1 MIYYTVAD
9 LQKRLDK
16 ERAKG
21 RTIGFTPTMGA
32 LHDGH
37 GALVKLSLERNDV
50 AVVSVFVNPTQFNE
64 KTDLDSYPRTLKSDE
79 KLLKKV
85 GKVIIFAPSPAEV
98 YPKGLNTKVKV
109 DLGGIDEQMEGAF
122 RPGHFEGVVQV
133 VKRLLDI
140 VNPTQLFMGQKD
152 FQQFSIIQKMI
163 DELDLSTKLVVVP
176 IQRQEDGLAM
186 SSRNVRLLP
195 DDKARAVV
203 IYKTLKAIKRKKSKL
218 TPKECIEYAMKRC
231 DLDGFRPEYFDIADG
246 YTLKPIKSWDKHEYV
261 VCCCA
266 VWAGDVRLIDNLIMK
281 KPRSLKL
288 Y

>member
-1 MIYYTVAD
+1 MIFYTVAD

-21 RTIGFTPTMGA
+21 HTIGFTPTMGA

-37 GALVKLSLERNDV
+37 GALVKLSLERNDI
-50 AVVSVFVNPTQFNE
+50 AVVSIFVNPTQFNE
-64 KTDLDSYPRTLKSDE
+64 KSDLDSYPRTLKSDE
-79 KLLKKV
+79 KLLKKI

-98 YPKGLNTKVKV
+98 YPK
-109 DLGGIDEQMEGAF
+109 
-122 RPGHFEGVVQV
+122 
-133 VKRLLDI
+133 
-140 VNPTQLFMGQKD
+140 QLFMGQKD
-152 FQQFSIIQKMI
+152 FQQFTIIQKMI
-163 DELDLSTKLVVVP
+163 DELDIPTKLVVVP

-218 TPKECIEYAMKRC
+218 SPKECIDYAMKRC

-246 YTLKPIKSWDKHEYV
+246 FTLKPIQSWDDHKYV

-266 VWAGDVRLIDNLIMK
+266 VWAGDVRLIDNMIMK
-281 KPRSLKL
+281 KPSNN
-288 Y
+288 